1 MKGEAATVAS
11 LIDDASARIAAKLGL
26 DKREARLEARVLAAH
41 AWRVDRAW
49 LIAHDTDR
57 PGAVQISTLDIL
69 LTRRLTGEPVAYL
82 TGSREFY
89 GRPFQVTPNVLI
101 PRPETELLVEAA
113 LERLPKDR
121 PARILD
127 LGAGSG
133 CIAITLGLE
142 RPDCMIWAVDK
153 SEDAL
158 AVARINAQKLGAS
171 QIQFVHSDWFDAL
184 KDQRFN
190 LILANPPYICADDP
204 LNMNDP
210 RFEPTSALIAGGS
223 GLDDLSTIITTAPP
237 HLEPGGWLIVEHGWN
252 QRESCQSMF
261 HRAGYAEVQTLNDL
275 ANLARITLG
284 QRCGRKG

>member
-1 MKGEAATVAS
+1 MKGEATKVAS
-11 LIDDASARIAAKLGL
+11 LIDDASTRIAAKLGL

-41 AWRVDRAW
+41 AWQVDRAW

-57 PGAVQISTLDIL
+57 PSAVQISALDIL
-69 LTRRLTGEPVAYL
+69 LTRRLTGEPIAYL
-82 TGSREFY
+82 IGTREFY

-113 LERLPKDR
+113 LERLPRDR

-127 LGAGSG
+127 LGTGSG

-142 RPDCMIWAVDK
+142 RPDCLVWAVDK

-158 AVARINAQKLGAS
+158 AVARMNAQKLGAT

-190 LILANPPYICADDP
+190 LVLANPPYICIDDP

-210 RFEPTSALIAGGS
+210 RFEPTSALIAGGG
-223 GLDDLSTIITTAPP
+223 GLDGLSVIISTASK

-261 HRAGYAEVQTLNDL
+261 RRSGYAEVQTLNDL

-284 QRCGRKG
+284 QRCD